1 MRFRTYRLKTADSV
15 WITVTIHRKGR
26 YGAATA
32 GFQAWDSSPPHSSV
46 YGTKHDIRLIATFHR
61 ARTSDRV
68 IRAGSK
74 AHTWSLILSRPED
87 QGGNLVTYGATQA
100 DAAEKMALHLLAN
113 LHKSRIDRTAEVV

>member
-1 MRFRTYRLKTADSV
+1 MRFHAYRLNPADSV
-15 WITVTIHRKGR
+15 WITVTIHRKGP

-46 YGTKHDIRLIATFHR
+46 YGTKRDIRLVATFRR

-100 DAAEKMALHLLAN
+100 DAAEKMALLLLAN
-113 LHKSRIDRTAEVV
+113 LHKSRVDRAAEVV

>member
-1 MRFRTYRLKTADSV
+1 MRFHNYRLNPADSV
-15 WITVTIHRKGR
+15 WITVTIFRKGR
-26 YGAATA
+26 CYGAATA
-32 GFQAWDSSPPHSSV
+32 GFKAWETAQPSIGSPAW
-46 YGTKHDIRLIATFHR
+46 LIATFHR

-74 AHTWSLILSRPED
+74 AHTWSLTLSRPED

-113 LHKSRIDRTAEVV
+113 LHKSRVDRTAEVV